1 MPQTLIGEAS
11 PQRSGAEAEPRG
23 GRYPGPLLPSGAAR
37 PRAASS
43 RSDGPSRCPEVGG
56 RLRNRAPARAAWS
69 RRHGRGS
76 REGTGRR
83 LLLQPAAARSRRPPA
98 PAAARA
104 RVCRGRRSVQLAA
117 RAALTPSPPP
127 PPSSAAE
134 QPPPGGAG
142 AAGRRAA
149 RAQPGRPRRRWPPRG
164 PVHRPAQGG
173 RQSPRAAAPAAL
185 PPPLTQRRCAR
196 PSAHRWRSRPGPE
209 ATECEL
215 AARGGAGGERRAQS
229 ACRPIGALT
238 SARSRARAASR
249 ARAGLEAT
257 APQSV
262 PAAALRLGRCWRGK
276 AAGVLP
282 FVFYPTC
289 RSRPLVAGEWP
300 WWAAEPAPALPRPCG
315 CIVGSVRLSHSP
327 TARLRA
333 SA

>member
-173 RQSPRAAAPAAL
+173 RQSPRAAAPAA
-185 PPPLTQRRCAR
+185 RCAPRGRSPWLRGGSRRR
-196 PSAHRWRSRPGPE
+196 PPTGEALDRREGAAEGGAARHGTVRHGLRGARSCL
-209 ATECEL
+209 AVL
-215 AARGGAGGERRAQS
+215 QMLSSAARGVGAEGRVKGGREDSQSQLLAPERAEK
-229 ACRPIGALT
+229 L
-238 SARSRARAASR
+238 
-249 ARAGLEAT
+249 
-257 APQSV
+257 
-262 PAAALRLGRCWRGK
+262 LGE
-276 AAGVLP
+276 VL
-282 FVFYPTC
+282 
-289 RSRPLVAGEWP
+289 
-300 WWAAEPAPALPRPCG
+300 
-315 CIVGSVRLSHSP
+315 
-327 TARLRA
+327 
-333 SA
+333 